1 MHCKRVA
8 LSLWQAMRKIFIGI
22 HFMKAHSSPMNCKL
36 IFPFFRGENW
46 GFKTVKKSHILW
58 KAQLRFKSTFCLA
71 LVFLHDSFPS
81 CLESQRLGI
90 WRLSWYLSCTS
101 PPWDASV
108 CNLIQ
113 RQKGMVVGVWSHAG
127 KSWILTLLFPL
138 YLTLVIPS
146 QWRLFLICKM
156 GIKCHCT
163 ISLLGGLN

>member
-1 MHCKRVA
+1 MAGNEENLYRHPLHESSQQPYELQTNICIFQR
-8 LSLWQAMRKIFIGI
+8 RKLRLQ
-22 HFMKAHSSPMNCKL
+22 NC
-36 IFPFFRGENW
+36 E
-46 GFKTVKKSHILW
+46 KSHILW

-81 CLESQRLGI
+81 CLESQRLWI

-113 RQKGMVVGVWSHAG
+113 RQKGGVWSHAG
-127 KSWILTLLFPL
+127 KSWILTLLFPF

-156 GIKCHCT
+156 GIKYHCT
-163 ISLLGGLN
+163 ISLLGGLNEHMFGRA